1 MSEGS
6 SDEAGAAAFSPAVRG
21 NPVAA
26 DGRRLLAAFSRKQST
41 QFTDFK
47 QTWDELQFS
56 FVYW

>member
-6 SDEAGAAAFSPAVRG
+6 SDEAGAATCPTAARG

-26 DGRRLLAAFSRKQST
+26 DGRRLLAAFSMKQST
-41 QFTDFK
+41 RFQDFK
-47 QTWDELQFS
+47 QSWNELQFS